1 MLLGEHRKAINSKG
15 QIVIPEQ
22 VLRELDGDLVITRG
36 FDRNLLLFPKK
47 EWRILAE
54 KLLAEPISNRD
65 MRTLRRRLFSGA
77 EEISADSGG
86 RIALPASLREFA
98 GINGELILAGMFD
111 YIEIWS
117 TDQWKPALESAE
129 ANVDDGRWDNI
140 GI

>member
-117 TDQWKPALESAE
+117 TDQWQPALESAE